1 MNGKHWSEDELL
13 DRLYGVG
20 PDDDHLRICAECD
33 GRLQAL
39 AARRRVVVSNEESTV
54 DPALLLRQRV
64 AVMERIE
71 RPGSSLVSWRAATAF
86 TCAIAIILIFAVYQ
100 PQRSKSVVTQRASSD
115 AQFFSEIYSEMEQI
129 EPRAAKPMRRLFEE
143 HP

>member
-20 PDDDHLRICAECD
+20 PDDDHLSVCAECD
-33 GRLQAL
+33 ERLQAL
-39 AARRRVVVSNEESTV
+39 AARRRVVVSNEECTV
-54 DPALLLRQRV
+54 APALLLRQRV

-86 TCAIAIILIFAVYQ
+86 TCAIAIVLIFAVYQ
-100 PQRSKSVVTQRASSD
+100 PQRPKAVVTQTASSD
-115 AQFFSEIYSEMEQI
+115 AQFFSEIYSEVEQI